1 MIHDASDTQQL
12 PRHRSFFGDGSRP
25 RYFAPLPEKLHG
37 AFVAVSPISGR
48 LHSLD
53 RLWSLLTMDPEFESA
68 SIVFTGTYLSGPHA
82 PQLLSLLCTLRLAHP
97 SPIFLAGPTD
107 LAAAAYL
114 GLLKNLELSVALNA
128 VGASWAEENHEVFAA
143 YGVSSMTATDLLHAM
158 PPEHR
163 EFLTELAVSVK
174 HTDLVLTAMPA
185 TTLAASSLTSEFAS
199 DFFTLPHPIQDPTSL
214 APILHSDHSP
224 PPPSS
229 PSMACGSRAADG
241 ADVYAVNRRNGVSS
255 RMEVVHDDRKNKT
268 DGHPAPEKTMYVDPL
283 SEFPGIN
290 IDGVAMNGS
299 GLLAALFFPSGRIII
314 SPDSGEK

>member
-1 MIHDASDTQQL
+1 
-12 PRHRSFFGDGSRP
+12 
-25 RYFAPLPEKLHG
+25 
-37 AFVAVSPISGR
+37 
-48 LHSLD
+48 
-53 RLWSLLTMDPEFESA
+53 MDPEFESA

-97 SPIFLAGPTD
+97 SPIFLAGPAD

-143 YGVSSMTATDLLHAM
+143 YGVTSVTATDLLHAM

-214 APILHSDHSP
+214 APILHNDCSP

-229 PSMACGSRAADG
+229 PAMACGSRAADG
-241 ADVYAVNRRNGVSS
+241 ADVDGHNYDVHRRDSFASSS
-255 RMEVVHDDRKNKT
+255 RMEVVHDDRKNKKT
-268 DGHPAPEKTMYVDPL
+268 DGHPAAEKTMYVDPL

-290 IDGVAMNGS
+290 IDGVAMNGN

-314 SPDSGEK
+314 SPDGGEK

>member
-1 MIHDASDTQQL
+1 
-12 PRHRSFFGDGSRP
+12 
-25 RYFAPLPEKLHG
+25 
-37 AFVAVSPISGR
+37 
-48 LHSLD
+48 
-53 RLWSLLTMDPEFESA
+53 MDPEFESA

-97 SPIFLAGPTD
+97 SPIFLAGPAD

-143 YGVSSMTATDLLHAM
+143 YGVNSITATDLLHAM

-214 APILHSDHSP
+214 APILHNDCS
-224 PPPSS
+224 PSS

-241 ADVYAVNRRNGVSS
+241 ADVDGGSQYDAHRRENLGSSS
-255 RMEVVHDDRKNKT
+255 RMEVVHTDRKNKA
-268 DGHPAPEKTMYVDPL
+268 DGHPAAEKTMYVDPL

-299 GLLAALFFPSGRIII
+299 GLLAALFFPSGRIVI
-314 SPDSGEK
+314 SPDGGEK